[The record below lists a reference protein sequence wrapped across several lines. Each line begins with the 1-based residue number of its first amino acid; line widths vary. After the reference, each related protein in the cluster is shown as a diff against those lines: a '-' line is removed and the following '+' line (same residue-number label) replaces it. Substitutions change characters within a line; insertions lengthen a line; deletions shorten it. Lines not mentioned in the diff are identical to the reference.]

1 MKWMHNTFLIIYGLA
16 ALYFLYQ
23 AAMGIFV
30 YVANKSMGHTE
41 SFFIPGRNLIVGL
54 VLTLVTFSAWYLIK
68 HQPDSKA
75 GLIILYLPTLLIGGF
90 FLYMILVLILSGGK
104 WN

>member
-1 MKWMHNTFLIIYGLA
+1 MKWMHNAFLIMYGLA

-30 YVANKSMGHTE
+30 YFANKSLEHAE
-41 SFFIPGRNLIVGL
+41 SFFMPGRNLIVGL
-54 VLTLVTFSAWYLIK
+54 VLGLIAFSAWYLIQQ
-68 HQPDSKA
+68 QPDSKT
-75 GLIILYLPTLLIGGF
+75 GLIILYLPTIIIGGF
-90 FLYMILVLILSGGK
+90 FLYMMVALISSGGR